1 MYCEKCGSKI
11 QQGAKFCEKCGS
23 PLQEAGPGSKEK
35 GSRNKWIVGV
45 VTGGVVFVAVVV
57 VGVLFATGNLGKKE
71 KTVQTGS
78 TRPDAG
84 RPEVTV
90 QPATADVPTASPE
103 SIFAVEPVNAAPTQ
117 QPSEMSG
124 QSAGQSSEPAE
135 QLAEQ
140 SVPEPAPADEGDASE
155 PDAAAPGV
163 SMNDL
168 QLVTATSELSER
180 NMVHSA
186 ERICDGSLKNAWVEG
201 ASGQGIGEE
210 ITFIFDDSY
219 SFSGMKINAG
229 YQKSKDLYYK
239 NSRPQKIRIT
249 FSDHSSI
256 TVKLKD
262 HYGVQKI
269 DFDHPVVS
277 DQVTVA
283 IESVYKGN
291 KYADTVISE
300 LEWY

>member
-1 MYCEKCGSKI
+1 MYCEKCGLKLPE
-11 QQGAKFCEKCGS
+11 GVRFCQKCGF
-23 PLQEAGPGSKEK
+23 PVREVGPESKEK
-35 GSRNKWIVGV
+35 GSRNKWIAGGIA
-45 VTGGVVFVAVVV
+45 GGVVFVAIVT
-57 VGVLFATGNLGKKE
+57 VGILFATGQPGKKE

-78 TRPDAG
+78 TQSDMGITEATKQPT
-84 RPEVTV
+84 VT
-90 QPATADVPTASPE
+90 AEVPTASPE
-103 SIFAVEPVNAAPTQ
+103 SIFASEPINV
-117 QPSEMSG
+117 
-124 QSAGQSSEPAE
+124 SATEKPAE
-135 QLAEQ
+135 QLTEQ
-140 SVPEPAPADEGDASE
+140 PEEQPAPEPAAIDKTDTSE
-155 PDAAAPGV
+155 PDAVAPGV

-186 ERICDGSLKNAWVEG
+186 ERICDESLKNAWVEG

-210 ITFIFDDSY
+210 VTFIFDDTY

-229 YQKSKDLYYK
+229 YQKTKELYYK
-239 NSRPQKIRIT
+239 NSRPQKVKIT

-262 HYGVQKI
+262 YYGVQKI

-277 DQVTVA
+277 DQVTVT
-283 IESVYKGN
+283 IKSVYKGN